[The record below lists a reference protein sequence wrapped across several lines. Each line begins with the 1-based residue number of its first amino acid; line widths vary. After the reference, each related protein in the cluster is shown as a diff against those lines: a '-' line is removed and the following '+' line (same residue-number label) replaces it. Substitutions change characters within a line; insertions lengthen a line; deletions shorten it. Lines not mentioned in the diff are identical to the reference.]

1 MFFKEPESNFRLS
14 PILVSK
20 EFGHSRRATYSPIDL
35 PMRFHLRHL
44 GRLFTTFALIVAFAT
59 TGFAHSKVQ
68 TTLTPELAMYV
79 ANGGSLAD
87 LCGTGGD
94 ADAPNL
100 YKCEACRLTASAMLP
115 DAAYGLPECVSGQ
128 TRIFLFVAKLL
139 HNSHPL
145 DPTRLTRAPPQA

>member
-1 MFFKEPESNFRLS
+1 
-14 PILVSK
+14 
-20 EFGHSRRATYSPIDL
+20 
-35 PMRFHLRHL
+35 MRFQLLYL
-44 GRLFTTFALIVAFAT
+44 GRLITTFALIVAFGVS
-59 TGFAHSKVQ
+59 GFAHSKVQ

-87 LCGTGGD
+87 LCGTSGD
-94 ADAPNL
+94 ADGPNL
-100 YKCEACRLTASAMLP
+100 YKCEACRLIASAILS
-115 DAAYGLPECVSGQ
+115 DAAYGLPECLSGQ